1 MFPRNKANEILSK
14 SAENDAAVDNGW
26 EGLGNIQF
34 PRDDDPEAVPSEG
47 SYDFTPPT
55 PDDEKKNPDAILRNA
70 GPDVDQQPAGELTDM
85 PAEETN
91 YDPDLGT
98 GSVTGDNEPSLGE
111 NESAANTDE
120 YDNGVTSP
128 QSTNTGEVA

>member
-1 MFPRNKANEILSK
+1 MFPRDKANEILSK

-34 PRDDDPEAVPSEG
+34 PRDDDPEAVPSEQ
-47 SYDFTPPT
+47 SYDVTPT
-55 PDDEKKNPDAILRNA
+55 PNDEEKNPDAILRNA
-70 GPDVDQQPAGELTDM
+70 GPDTDQQPVGELTDM

-91 YDPDLGT
+91 DNAERGT

-120 YDNGVTSP
+120 YDDYVTSH